1 MAWTHVIA
9 NRGKP
14 AREWDPRDPPPQAD
28 FAYLGALAAAAEAA
42 LPDAPLTLIVTT
54 DHRTLPAYGRDVVVI
69 QRAGPD
75 GRPPDYADRVL
86 AVFKTH
92 SARPVLAAR
101 PGREPLALTAT
112 ALLSYGQVL
121 ASGAPS
127 RIRRRAAV
135 VEPIPLGVMWSP
147 DLPFPPSAQ
156 RPVDVLF
163 NGSVATADRDGLRA
177 RVGTPKSHSRQA
189 MVAALRRL
197 QAEAP
202 DLTIDIGLTDSF
214 AASKHAGPEAYW
226 ARLARARI
234 CVVPR
239 GDTLETYRLFEA
251 ARAGCVIVA
260 ERLPPN
266 WFHDDAP
273 VIDRTGWHGLGACL
287 QALLRDPQALAER
300 QRQTLRW
307 WEHRVGPE
315 AVGRHVAATVAAA
328 LAAQT

>member
-1 MAWTHVIA
+1 MPWTHVIA

-14 AREWDPRDPPPQAD
+14 PRHWDPRDPPRRAD
-28 FAYLGALAAAAEAA
+28 FEYLGALAAAAEAA
-42 LPDAPLTLIVTT
+42 LPEAPLTLIVTT

-101 PGREPLALTAT
+101 PGREPLALTTT
-112 ALLSYGQVL
+112 ALLSYAQVL
-121 ASGAPS
+121 VSGAPS
-127 RIRRRAAV
+127 RLRAGSAV

-147 DLPFPPSAQ
+147 DIPVVPSAE

-163 NGSVATADRDGLRA
+163 CGSVATADRDGLRA
-177 RVGTPKSHSRQA
+177 RIGTPKSHSRAA
-189 MVAALRRL
+189 MLAALRRVH
-197 QAEAP
+197 AEAP

-226 ARLARARI
+226 ARLARAKI
-234 CVVPR
+234 CLAPR
-239 GDTLETYRLFEA
+239 GDTLETYRVFEA
-251 ARAGCVIVA
+251 ARAGCVVVT
-260 ERLPPN
+260 EHLPSN
-266 WFHDDAP
+266 WFYADAP
-273 VIDRTGWHGLGACL
+273 VIDRTGWRGLGASL
-287 QALLRDPQALAER
+287 KALIGDERALAEH
-300 QRQTLRW
+300 QRQTLQW
-307 WEHRVGPE
+307 WERRVAPD

-328 LAAQT
+328 LAP